1 VVRADRRAVA
11 GGGGLGDAGRARWRD
26 VALAVALAAG
36 VLVAYRGFAGGGR
49 VADEAY
55 RRFVVPS
62 VAAAPR

>member
-1 VVRADRRAVA
+1 VA
-11 GGGGLGDAGRARWRD
+11 GGGGRAGGAARWRD

-55 RRFVVPS
+55 HRFVVPT